1 MNIWRNVS
9 RYNLASARGKLP
21 QRLFI
26 LSTDIYGSRQAINHH
41 QSSEKKKKKKKK
53 KTQGYGWLFA
63 CKIEIVLAL
72 YWYDFQCQVTVSKLK

>member
-41 QSSEKKKKKKKK
+41 QSSEKKKKKKKPK
-53 KTQGYGWLFA
+53 ATDGYLL
-63 CKIEIVLAL
+63 V
-72 YWYDFQCQVTVSKLK
+72 KLKSYWHYIGMTFNVKSQFLN